1 MSGKKHEAFPVRITA
16 EGTGHKEGYG
26 DTSAKPIF
34 CTKPVRPVQG
44 GVTVCHTVAQRPAK
58 KRPGDTGGT
67 HTATEMEN
75 ELLQNFLS
83 AVGRRRSPVD

>member
-1 MSGKKHEAFPVRITA
+1 MSGKKHGAFSVRITA

-34 CTKPVRPVQG
+34 CKSRCGLCRVELRYAAPI
-44 GVTVCHTVAQRPAK
+44 AQSPAK
-58 KRPGDTGGT
+58 KRPGNTGGT